1 MREIETFYWNR
12 LTLNSGY
19 IFFDD
24 LDRAKSMKKM
34 LNDRNFRH
42 QSYVVKEETT
52 YYGFKIYGIKR
63 CFLKFMRLLK
73 EVLEC
78 EKE

>member
-1 MREIETFYWNR
+1 MWEIETFYWNR
-12 LTLNSGY
+12 STLNSGY

-24 LDRAKSMKKM
+24 MKKANKARKM
-34 LNDRNFRH
+34 LLNHNFRH
-42 QSYVVKEETT
+42 QSYIIKGKTN

-63 CFLKFMRLLK
+63 CFLKFMTLLK

-78 EKE
+78 

>member
-24 LDRAKSMKKM
+24 IKKANKTRKM
-34 LNDRNFRH
+34 LTDHNFRH
-42 QSYVVKEETT
+42 QTYVVKGETT

-63 CFLKFMRLLK
+63 CFLKINLQMNLMIF
-73 EVLEC
+73 
-78 EKE
+78 

>member
-12 LTLNSGY
+12 STLNSGY

-24 LDRAKSMKKM
+24 AKRAGRTKKM
-34 LNDRNFRH
+34 LTEHNFRF
-42 QSYVVKEETT
+42 QAYITKGETN

-63 CFLKFMRLLK
+63 CFLKFIRLLK
-73 EVLEC
+73 EVLVC